1 MRSIIIA
8 LSIIILIMG
17 CEGEEGPPG
26 PQLSGN
32 IEGWVTLYD
41 DLGNL
46 LQDKSGVMISLEG
59 TTLSAY
65 SNTEGYWEIVGVS
78 AGIYDFF
85 FQKDNFFTTKLHNIQ
100 FVGGGTYY
108 VGENTI
114 RKVPPSFVT
123 ELEASSD
130 TLSNYINMN
139 LTTSN
144 PDTIRRRIRVLFSKD
159 PIGSSRLIEYILC
172 SDALLF
178 ANSVHCTSVRKIDD
192 WYYSLYGLEPGE
204 PLYLVAYVLPIIE
217 DSSSVSPYNPATKLY
232 EFYRD
237 NVTLSNVAIVNV
249 P

>member
-1 MRSIIIA
+1 MRSITIA

-17 CEGEEGPPG
+17 CEGEQGPPG

-46 LQDKSGVMISLEG
+46 IPDKSGVMISIEG
-59 TTLSAY
+59 TSLSTY
-65 SNTEGYWEIVGVS
+65 SNIEGYWKIVEAT

-85 FQKDNFFTTKLHNIQ
+85 FQKDNFFTTKLRNIQ

-108 VGENTI
+108 LGENTI
-114 RKVPPSFVT
+114 RKIPPNFVT
-123 ELEASSD
+123 ELEASNDDISK
-130 TLSNYINMN
+130 YININ
-139 LTTSN
+139 ITTSN
-144 PDTIRRRIRVLFSKD
+144 PDTVRRSIRVLFSKD
-159 PIGSSRLIEYILC
+159 PIGSSRLIEYMLS
-172 SDALLF
+172 SDALLS
-178 ANSVHCTSVRKIDD
+178 ANSVHCTSIRKIDD
-192 WYYSLYGLEPGE
+192 WYYSLYGLETGE